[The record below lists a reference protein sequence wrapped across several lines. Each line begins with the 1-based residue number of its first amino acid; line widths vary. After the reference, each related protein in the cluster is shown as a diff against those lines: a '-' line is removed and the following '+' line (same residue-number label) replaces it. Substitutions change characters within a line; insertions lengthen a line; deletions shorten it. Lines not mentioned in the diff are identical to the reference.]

1 MLPNV
6 FKTFHNGY
14 GLELQHNFV
23 GISGLWSDGDITLYN
38 NSLDGKQT
46 YHCNAL
52 RHTTTQDPNM
62 IVAISK
68 NGVITAIDRRID
80 KETPLKNINTKLT
93 QTAICTFGDIITV
106 GKTNEIIGF
115 DSRNMSKELFVL
127 DEVHSDDV
135 IQLGLWR
142 GLLVSASQDNLCCI
156 IDYSKGNDGIVETIN
171 VGKPLSTLSLLN
183 NQYLTLVS
191 DDNAFVIYDGEV
203 SKSVVCID
211 DLRPLILNT
220 EIYGSTVLKSILVN
234 NQLSVCTALPV
245 GDVIISDWLAGSLF
259 VQKTVLNGHSGLVR
273 DVLWLDQIVY
283 TIGEDGVI
291 LARNSFTSQPPLINT
306 STPSFLN
313 HQLD

>member
-23 GISGLWSDGDITLYN
+23 GIN
-38 NSLDGKQT
+38 
-46 YHCNAL
+46 
-52 RHTTTQDPNM
+52 PNM

-93 QTAICTFGDIITV
+93 QTAICTFGDIITKYV
-106 GKTNEIIGF
+106 
-115 DSRNMSKELFVL
+115 KELFVL

-234 NQLSVCTALPV
+234 NQLSVCTAFYL
-245 GDVIISDWLAGSLF
+245 LF

-306 STPSFLN
+306 STPSFSQPPTGLRE
-313 HQLD
+313 QPMRRTRFID